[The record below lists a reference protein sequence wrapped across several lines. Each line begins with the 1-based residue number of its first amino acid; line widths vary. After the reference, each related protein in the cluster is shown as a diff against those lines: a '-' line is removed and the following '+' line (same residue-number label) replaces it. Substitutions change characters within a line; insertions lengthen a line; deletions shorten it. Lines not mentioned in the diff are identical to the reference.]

1 MNRLDVPNPTS
12 SLCSLALL
20 AVIAGLVVSPSVAQ
34 EDASAPQQDRIGIP
48 IEVPLPLTSSKVAG
62 VKQTLRALLDIT
74 PTVTEKP
81 PVFVMQFETSRGAT
95 GAGSEFHAC
104 AELADFLAS
113 PELARI
119 KVVAYVPPL
128 RGRVPVNQE
137 GPTTQLVG
145 HAVLVALACEEIVL
159 HQSAGMGKAGI
170 DVKDLT
176 PPILSTY
183 QFIAGKRSPL
193 PEPIT
198 MSLLDRSRTLF
209 EVTTRNGDRY
219 LAQAE
224 AEKLVREG
232 KASAMN
238 SLSGPGDLPMF
249 AAQQLE
255 SFSTNCHT
263 VETRA
268 ELEAIYDL
276 APSSLEGNPARGS
289 SIQPIL
295 VELPG
300 YIDQRTVDWSI
311 RALNA
316 RMGKDTNMIILKI
329 DAKGGDLLSCLQMAR
344 FLADFDPQKVLTVA
358 YVEEK
363 AKGPAALIALAC
375 DHLVMQTDSRLGG
388 AYKPKISEEELETI
402 LPAIEDLAKDKEKK
416 WSLFLSVLDFET
428 ELQRW
433 KNGQREQLFSKTEHE
448 GMSDAEA
455 WTWQDTQPMHEGLTA
470 DTAWQ
475 RGIAKNLVLDM
486 QRLENYYNIEN
497 PETLTPTKT
506 DKMIESLAQFLAGPM
521 ISSLLLF
528 GAMFL
533 ISTEMSNPGISIPGF
548 LGTLCLILFFWSQY
562 LDGNA
567 HWLEILLFIAG
578 AIFILMEIFVLPGLG
593 VFGIGGLL
601 MVVCSIVLASQTFI
615 IPSNSEEFARL
626 PVSLG
631 MVAAA
636 SSGFLVALAVLRKV
650 LPNTP
655 YFQKMMLAPPTRDP
669 ELRDREAIVDWSE
682 MLGKTG
688 VAITPLIPAGKARIA
703 GKLLDVITDGR
714 VVEKGQSIIVQ
725 EAVGNRIVVAPSKS
739 D

>member
-1 MNRLDVPNPTS
+1 
-12 SLCSLALL
+12 
-20 AVIAGLVVSPSVAQ
+20 
-34 EDASAPQQDRIGIP
+34 
-48 IEVPLPLTSSKVAG
+48 
-62 VKQTLRALLDIT
+62 
-74 PTVTEKP
+74 
-81 PVFVMQFETSRGAT
+81 
-95 GAGSEFHAC
+95 
-104 AELADFLAS
+104 
-113 PELARI
+113 
-119 KVVAYVPPL
+119 
-128 RGRVPVNQE
+128 
-137 GPTTQLVG
+137 
-145 HAVLVALACEEIVL
+145 
-159 HQSAGMGKAGI
+159 
-170 DVKDLT
+170 
-176 PPILSTY
+176 
-183 QFIAGKRSPL
+183 
-193 PEPIT
+193 
-198 MSLLDRSRTLF
+198 
-209 EVTTRNGDRY
+209 
-219 LAQAE
+219 
-224 AEKLVREG
+224 
-232 KASAMN
+232 
-238 SLSGPGDLPMF
+238 
-249 AAQQLE
+249 
-255 SFSTNCHT
+255 
-263 VETRA
+263 
-268 ELEAIYDL
+268 
-276 APSSLEGNPARGS
+276 
-289 SIQPIL
+289 
-295 VELPG
+295 
-300 YIDQRTVDWSI
+300 
-311 RALNA
+311 
-316 RMGKDTNMIILKI
+316 
-329 DAKGGDLLSCLQMAR
+329 
-344 FLADFDPQKVLTVA
+344 
-358 YVEEK
+358 
-363 AKGPAALIALAC
+363 
-375 DHLVMQTDSRLGG
+375 
-388 AYKPKISEEELETI
+388 
-402 LPAIEDLAKDKEKK
+402 
-416 WSLFLSVLDFET
+416 
-428 ELQRW
+428 
-433 KNGQREQLFSKTEHE
+433 
-448 GMSDAEA
+448 
-455 WTWQDTQPMHEGLTA
+455 MHEGLTA